1 VGERVGER
9 AGEHA
14 GECVGELA
22 GERVSM
28 PNVPADTS
36 TKTFMLQQ
44 RYICFNRR
52 GRLISVVRNHFFKR
66 QMAKLKI
73 KS

>member
-14 GECVGELA
+14 GWCVGELVGELA
-22 GERVSM
+22 GEHVSM

-36 TKTFMLQQ
+36 AKTFMLLIAVSRQ
-44 RYICFNRR
+44 R
-52 GRLISVVRNHFFKR
+52 
-66 QMAKLKI
+66 MAKLKI
-73 KS
+73 KN

>member
-1 VGERVGER
+1 LCAGERAGGCVGERVGER

-36 TKTFMLQQ
+36 TKTFMLQ
-44 RYICFNRR
+44 IA
-52 GRLISVVRNHFFKR
+52 GTHRLT
-66 QMAKLKI
+66 AKLKI
-73 KS
+73 KN